1 MFTYEDAV
9 KKQEEIHKS
18 ERDFLK
24 RHEPLFCIAAKYSNM
39 FSHNDKWEYPIKKR
53 RADVSFA
60 VGISLINCVALNLYL
75 GPEDSII
82 KDIGPIIE
90 ELKEHLYLKF
100 KTESDYIEN
109 GWKGWDFSMETIP
122 GSHATLKV
130 RAFFEASIKCKKVG
144 TGKFEEIME
153 IQCEE

>member
-9 KKQEEIHKS
+9 EEQERTHES

-24 RHEPLFCIAAKYSNM
+24 RHKPLFRTAIEYGNM
-39 FSHNDKWEYPIKKR
+39 FSHNDKWEYPITKR
-53 RADVSFA
+53 RADVTFA
-60 VGISLINCVALNLYL
+60 VGSGLINCVALNLYL

-82 KDIGPIIE
+82 KDVGPIIE
-90 ELKEHLYLKF
+90 ELKEHPYLKF
-100 KTESDYIEN
+100 KAESDYIEN
-109 GWKGWDFSMETIP
+109 GWKGWDFSMETNP
-122 GSHATLKV
+122 GTAQLKV
-130 RAFFEASIKCKKVG
+130 RAFFESSNKCKKVG